1 MDYFAESNL
10 HKLDKL
16 HSTLYLSMLALF
28 ALEVEGTRLAGS
40 LAILPSHV
48 FQPLHFLYQ
57 SFEVKYQTQMVFYI
71 LFITISIAQSIH
83 VLL

>member
-40 LAILPSHV
+40 LAILTSHG

-57 SFEVKYQTQMVFYI
+57 SFKMR
-71 LFITISIAQSIH
+71 
-83 VLL
+83 